1 MSINLTRR
9 GAMFTTLAALAAP
22 ALVATPGYA
31 APDPTAVMRKARQMR
46 RGLTNS
52 VSNVTM
58 TIKSGGRTT
67 TRKMRQYVLEVAGSG
82 NRTINVF
89 SSPADV
95 QGVSVLTH
103 SALDGNDQQ
112 WLYLPS
118 VGRVKRIS
126 SSNRSGAF
134 VGSDFAYEDLSSF
147 EVEKYVFSSAE
158 ETALS
163 GKAIIVVSYK
173 PRYKGSGYTQLRSF
187 IDTSNYQPVQ
197 VQYFNRR
204 GEHAKTLSLTQ
215 YKSYG
220 GGAAWRPHR
229 LVMQDHRAGSLT
241 QIDSSPFSA
250 NGTGSSSFNANRFQ
264 SVS

>member
-1 MSINLTRR
+1 MLSKPTRR
-9 GAMFTTLAALAAP
+9 NAILTTLAALAAP
-22 ALVATPGYA
+22 AFIATPALA
-31 APDPTAVMRKARQMR
+31 APDPVGVMRKSRELR

-52 VSNVTM
+52 VSDVTM
-58 TIKSGGRTT
+58 TIRSGGRST
-67 TRKMRQYVLEVAGSG
+67 TRKMRQFVLEVAGNG
-82 NRTINVF
+82 NQTINVF

-95 QGVSVLTH
+95 QGISVLTH
-103 SALDGNDQQ
+103 SALNGNDQQ

-147 EVEKYVFSSAE
+147 EVEKYAYIGAE
-158 ETALS
+158 ETLS
-163 GKAIIVVSYK
+163 QGKKVIAVTYK
-173 PRYKGSGYTQLRSF
+173 PGYSGSGYTQLRAF
-187 IDTSNYQPVQ
+187 LDPGNFQPTQ
-197 VQYFNRR
+197 IHYFNRR
-204 GEHAKTLSLTQ
+204 GEHGKTLTLSG

-229 LVMQDHRAGSLT
+229 LEMQDHGAGTST
-241 QIDSSPFSA
+241 RIDFSTFSA
-250 NGTGSSSFNANRFQ
+250 NGTDASSFNANRFQ

>member
-1 MSINLTRR
+1 MSIDLTRR
-9 GAMFTTLAALAAP
+9 GAMFTTLAVLATP
-22 ALVATPGYA
+22 ALVATPGFA
-31 APDPTAVMRKARQMR
+31 ATDPKAVMEKARQMR

-58 TIKSGGRTT
+58 TIKSGGRST
-67 TRKMRQYVLEVAGSG
+67 TRKMRQYVLEVSGGG

-89 SSPADV
+89 SKPADV

-112 WLYLPS
+112 WLYMPS

-147 EVEKYVFSSAE
+147 EVEKYAYNSAE
-158 ETALS
+158 TTKLS
-163 GKAIIVVSYK
+163 GKAVIAVSYK
-173 PRYKGSGYTQLRSF
+173 PRYSGSGYTRLQAFL
-187 IDTSNYQPVQ
+187 DTRTYQPLQ
-197 VQYFNRR
+197 IQYFNRR
-204 GEHAKTLSLTQ
+204 GEHAKTLSLSK
-215 YKSYG
+215 YKAYVK
-220 GGAAWRPHR
+220 GAAWRPHR
-229 LVMQDHRAGSLT
+229 LVMQDHRKGSVT
-241 QIDSSPFSA
+241 QIDSSTFSA
-250 NGTGSSSFNANRFQ
+250 NGTGSANFNSNRFQ